1 MNILEVIKMWKVL
14 IWMGTLLIMIGIIA
28 MILEKIK
35 IFPLPGDIVIKKG
48 NFVIIIP
55 ITSMILF
62 SLVLTLM
69 LNLIFKR

>member
-1 MNILEVIKMWKVL
+1 MWKVL
-14 IWMGTLLIMIGIIA
+14 IWMGILLIIIGIIT

>member
-1 MNILEVIKMWKVL
+1 
-14 IWMGTLLIMIGIIA
+14 MIGIIA